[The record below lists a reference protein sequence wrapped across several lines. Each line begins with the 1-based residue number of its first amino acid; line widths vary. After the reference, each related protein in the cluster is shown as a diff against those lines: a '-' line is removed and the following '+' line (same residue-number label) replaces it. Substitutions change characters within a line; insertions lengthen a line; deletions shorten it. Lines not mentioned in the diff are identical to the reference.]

1 MNKKG
6 YILLHNKQA
15 IQKMKSSLKY
25 RLTNLSYILIPLCS
39 IFLMTSAC
47 GDIAMRPEGMEF
59 CTVVNNSNKIV
70 SVVISGREF
79 PDTLYPLGYG
89 MNEYAP
95 HETSSFYIS
104 GHRDYWKSRDQ
115 YLNEF
120 PVIQVFIV
128 DAKTL
133 LEQKE
138 VYIREHHLI
147 LRRYELTRK
156 WLEQHN
162 WTVVYP

>member
-1 MNKKG
+1 
-6 YILLHNKQA
+6 
-15 IQKMKSSLKY
+15 
-25 RLTNLSYILIPLCS
+25 
-39 IFLMTSAC
+39 
-47 GDIAMRPEGMEF
+47 MEF

-89 MNEYAP
+89 MDEYAP

-104 GHRDYWKSRDQ
+104 DHRDYWKSRDQ

-133 LEQKE
+133 LEQEE
-138 VYIREHHLI
+138 VSIREHHLI